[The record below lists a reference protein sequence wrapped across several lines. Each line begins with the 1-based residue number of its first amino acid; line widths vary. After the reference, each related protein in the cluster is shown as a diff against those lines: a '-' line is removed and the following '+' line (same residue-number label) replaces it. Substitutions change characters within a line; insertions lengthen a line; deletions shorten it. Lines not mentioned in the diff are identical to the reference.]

1 MESNSQTP
9 AQDETIFSESDYSM
23 KGYDKHI
30 RNTRIM
36 LFIIAGMQ
44 ILPLLTLGRLA
55 PDAKIFVIIVSVL
68 GGLIFAGLAIW
79 TKYKPLTAILVAF
92 GFYVALLILNIIL
105 GGIATLF
112 QGVIVKAIV
121 IVLFILG
128 LQNARQIDSVKKSFG
143 K

>member
-1 MESNSQTP
+1 MENNPQTP
-9 AQDETIFSESDYSM
+9 APEETIFSESDYSM
-23 KGYDKHI
+23 EGYDKHV

-55 PDAKIFVIIVSVL
+55 PEAKIYVIVVSVL

-92 GFYVALLILNIIL
+92 GFYIALLILS
-105 GGIATLF
+105 
-112 QGVIVKAIV
+112 IVV
-121 IVLFILG
+121 G
-128 LQNARQIDSVKKSFG
+128 E
-143 K
+143 